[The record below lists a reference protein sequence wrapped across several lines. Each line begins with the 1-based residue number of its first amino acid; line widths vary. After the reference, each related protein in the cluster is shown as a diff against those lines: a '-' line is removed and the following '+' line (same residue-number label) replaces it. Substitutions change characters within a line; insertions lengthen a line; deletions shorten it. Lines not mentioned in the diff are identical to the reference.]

1 MSEYSAISDKIDEF
15 DLFIEFLKENHPEIP
30 GEFSEW
36 KNGSQMS
43 KIDEFDL
50 FIEFLKENHP
60 EIPGEFSE
68 WKNARSDY
76 LVNNWRRLE

>member
-1 MSEYSAISDKIDEF
+1 MSEYSAISD
-15 DLFIEFLKENHPEIP
+15 
-30 GEFSEW
+30 
-36 KNGSQMS
+36 